1 MIVIIDPNNRF
12 DTVVLPS
19 ATFEQ
24 STLRDLFNDSRKE
37 VIYTG
42 TYQSLKVYF
51 SFGVKVGW
59 LTMKT
64 HDFTIE
70 AKNKAAC
77 LSSVFKNLK
86 QQYYKVQ
93 CTDEPG
99 ILEIDA
105 TLEKVVDLKSEINT
119 ILFFCSLGI
128 TCVVIQYAGF
138 HGGFSEVSYWYD
150 NRIHTSMSPFFNG
163 LFLGECQNYKKSFKV
178 FCHSSKRV

>member
-1 MIVIIDPNNRF
+1 MYIGPTNHF

-19 ATFEQ
+19 AAFEGW
-24 STLRDLFNDSRKE
+24 TLRGMFKDTKKE
-37 VIYTG
+37 VIYMG

-70 AKNKAAC
+70 AKNKAVC

-86 QQYYKVQ
+86 QQLYKLPR
-93 CTDEPG
+93 TDEPG

-105 TLEKVVDLKSEINT
+105 TLDKVVE
-119 ILFFCSLGI
+119 
-128 TCVVIQYAGF
+128 Y
-138 HGGFSEVSYWYD
+138 EV
-150 NRIHTSMSPFFNG
+150 
-163 LFLGECQNYKKSFKV
+163 K
-178 FCHSSKRV
+178 

>member
-1 MIVIIDPNNRF
+1 MLYIGPTDHF

-19 ATFEQ
+19 EVFEGW
-24 STLRDLFNDSRKE
+24 TLKGLVKDTKKE
-37 VIYTG
+37 AIYMG

-51 SFGVKVGW
+51 SFGVKRGW

-86 QQYYKVQ
+86 QQHYKASFK
-93 CTDEPG
+93 DEPV

-105 TLEKVVDLKSEINT
+105 TLDKVVE
-119 ILFFCSLGI
+119 
-128 TCVVIQYAGF
+128 
-138 HGGFSEVSYWYD
+138 
-150 NRIHTSMSPFFNG
+150 
-163 LFLGECQNYKKSFKV
+163 YKVK
-178 FCHSSKRV
+178 